1 MEIRPGSLL
10 RRCIAAESNTR
21 PVINSMQG
29 PLQIF
34 PPLVINLEINT
45 LRGATEQSQS
55 RWSAAVVT
63 VASTRSIQ
71 SESERA
77 EVELLTGAP

>member
-10 RRCIAAESNTR
+10 WRCIAAESNTR
-21 PVINSMQG
+21 AVINSMQG

-45 LRGATEQSQS
+45 LRGARKQN
-55 RWSAAVVT
+55 
-63 VASTRSIQ
+63 
-71 SESERA
+71 RA
-77 EVELLTGAP
+77 RAGGVQQR